1 MKCKKCRT
9 HLIAFTRGQLTGQE
23 ASQIRAHLESCEE
36 CRLFADYQSSIYSII
51 QTEKEI
57 QSDPFLATRIEGLM
71 QQTGYRKESQVLRPK
86 LIPALAFSVF
96 ILAGIIGGIGLGKLI
111 IPANQQDQVARN
123 ELRILVDDLQQE
135 PLESFILGL

>member
-36 CRLFADYQSSIYSII
+36 CRLFADFQNSIYSVI
-51 QTEKEI
+51 QKEKVI
-57 QSDPFLATRIEGLM
+57 HPDPFLATRIEGLLE
-71 QQTGYRKESQVLRPK
+71 QPVIRNENQATRPRF
-86 LIPALAFSVF
+86 IPALVFSVF
-96 ILAGIIGGIGLGKLI
+96 ILAGIISGIGLGKLI
-111 IPANQQDQVARN
+111 LPDTQQDRMFRN

>member
-9 HLIAFTRGQLTGQE
+9 HLIAFTRGQLTGEE
-23 ASQIRAHLESCEE
+23 ASQIRVHLESCEE
-36 CRLFADYQSSIYSII
+36 CRLFADYQSSIFSII

-57 QSDPFLATRIEGLM
+57 QPDPFLATRIHGLLE
-71 QQTGYRKESQVLRPK
+71 QPVAWKESRVVRPR

-96 ILAGIIGGIGLGKLI
+96 ILAGILGGIGLGKLI
-111 IPANQQDQVARN
+111 IPGTPKDQMVRN